1 MTRLSLVL
9 VASMISIP
17 WTALESS
24 AQSGFQNSEAF
35 CFNNPSHPSC
45 IAIMSEYCSKR
56 PNDPVCMSDDD
67 DDDDD

>member
-1 MTRLSLVL
+1 MTRLYPVL

-24 AQSGFQNSEAF
+24 AQSGVQDAEAF
-35 CFNNPSHPSC
+35 CLKNPSHPAC
-45 IAIMSEYCSKR
+45 IAIMTEYCGQR

-67 DDDDD
+67 DDE